1 MPIVRVSETD
11 GDPAELEARYQRVQQ
26 RLRGGEGG
34 EFPPTGLKV
43 HTAMR
48 TPTGFRVANV
58 WESAEQADAAWPRIS
73 GLLREEGADLEAM
86 RFDQYEVVNLVVA

>member
-26 RLRGGEGG
+26 RLRGEGA
-34 EFPPTGLKV
+34 EFPPAGLKV

-48 TPTGFRVANV
+48 TPTGFRVANI
-58 WESAEQADAAWPRIS
+58 WESAEQADAAWQRIS
-73 GLLREEGADLEAM
+73 GILREEGGDPETM